1 MRAEIIGSRGRSA
14 QLLHGWHDPSKV
26 AHHSQRSTIARHYST
41 EEIERVVERNRLLFQ
56 LRNFTK
62 ASSVERVISDE
73 EVLGFGTVPRVR

>member
-1 MRAEIIGSRGRSA
+1 
-14 QLLHGWHDPSKV
+14 
-26 AHHSQRSTIARHYST
+26 
-41 EEIERVVERNRLLFQ
+41 VVERNRLLFQ